1 MIKLLNDSSEDKK
14 VNKEELDK
22 IVFHSQVLLGNEN
35 IYIKIKDNEII
46 ICFLEDEKLR
56 TKYFMY
62 FNKEKCFEEIIKKYI
77 LNKSLETHIEYNYDM
92 LDISEREMNDGEN
105 KIGFFLNLIPIEKDE
120 NNKKLQSKSLISEDN
135 KGAPPLYFEGNKKGN
150 YKINK
155 KENNTKSCNVKEDK
169 KINKNGHDNKNNIT
183 NNKNENSLIEINYGK
198 ELIKK
203 KNDNNNSVNDI
214 SKDMIFNPKDDNII
228 EDNDLKNNNDDKE
241 SINFISNENNQK
253 YDTPYNSEN
262 KKNDKNLLIED
273 SEDSTRNP
281 NNKIL
286 RRIQKMGS
294 NIVNDVFQCL
304 INIEIIR
311 DFFIVN
317 ENKIKSENKNIAAFC
332 KRFIHTIKFVN
343 NNNLQNNENIL
354 DEEFFKKNN
363 YNPNNDIVSFLSLS
377 FKKFKEELKGLDLYI
392 NDRCI
397 DKFFF
402 GGRNIECIC
411 NYCGQNF
418 RNNQPF
424 FYLKFDLPQIFQYY
438 TNINPH
444 IMNINLIDCFNY
456 SFRFGE
462 ELTCDKCGKNNYTVK
477 SYKIDKLPDIIIIIL
492 EKGQGAPFT
501 HKFMFDST
509 ALVKD
514 KEKTYYCLVS
524 QIGQN
529 ERETLI
535 THLKSLDD
543 LEWRE
548 CKENNIVE
556 CNENDVK
563 SKVPYVLF
571 YQKVQDLDKIRLIDE
586 NDNSVILHENDN
598 IDLMFYSTVTRV
610 KEKLEHLDSN
620 FTIGYIY
627 SDILCKKYKLENKNN
642 RVLFFSNS
650 RLLDY
655 NKSIKD
661 NNLDNNI
668 LYGDTNNI
676 TYNEIIVQNKDF
688 IDVKVYEDP
697 NFLYKTYPGYKQR
710 QRIIDIMTKYLSEPY
725 PIYTYMYFLDLFPDC
740 TILCYDKNKKDEN
753 NEYYVAGAVV
763 GNINRKPNKVQGYI
777 AMLAVEEEY
786 RKKGLG
792 RKMVELLMNT
802 FKKVYRVNEMSIET
816 EVDNY
821 AALGLYESFGFVRTK
836 MYINYYFNSNNAYKL
851 KLYVDNNDYNDEDN
865 AEQNN

>member
-1 MIKLLNDSSEDKK
+1 MGCSNGNNYININQNILIKLCLKLYKNEININNSIQESLYDDSKLKTEMYYLVNKFWKEDFLDFFNYNEIKNIIIDLIGKEYHDVNVEGIDSFLGGNNFKLLIEDNKIQEKIGLIRSKSITHFPKELKAISHIKNNFIKLNKDKETYPDNNTALLEKEIFDLMIKLLNDSSEDKK

-661 NNLDNNI
+661 NNLDNN
-668 LYGDTNNI
+668 DFV
-676 TYNEIIVQNKDF
+676 IIV
-688 IDVKVYEDP
+688 
-697 NFLYKTYPGYKQR
+697 
-710 QRIIDIMTKYLSEPY
+710 
-725 PIYTYMYFLDLFPDC
+725 
-740 TILCYDKNKKDEN
+740 
-753 NEYYVAGAVV
+753 EY
-763 GNINRKPNKVQGYI
+763 
-777 AMLAVEEEY
+777 
-786 RKKGLG
+786 
-792 RKMVELLMNT
+792 
-802 FKKVYRVNEMSIET
+802 
-816 EVDNY
+816 NY
-821 AALGLYESFGFVRTK
+821 S
-836 MYINYYFNSNNAYKL
+836 
-851 KLYVDNNDYNDEDN
+851 
-865 AEQNN
+865 